1 MEVHRCHCTA
11 MELSVLLL
19 LLLSVSLS
27 WGQFPAVCNTDD
39 SLETKTCCPND
50 CGRGSCVNVSGIV
63 TKSWSESNQTVVN
76 ATKPSESNSPVDV
89 RYQWPLC
96 IFKYVCKCDA
106 GWGGYDCGRCDF
118 GYVMEGGECVAIAF
132 EQLPVQRKSF
142 SALTVEEQDEYI
154 AVIKAAKNEQ
164 DKEWAVV
171 VSEPSYAE
179 YNSGSTTSR
188 FELQNVSTYDM
199 FVALHFL
206 GAREKDNEACKKIY
220 NDKIDFAH
228 ENLAFLTW
236 HRYYLLIVETEL
248 RRVAKNMGISD
259 FSIAYWDWTPNDRE
273 VFRSDRFGVPQSNSS
288 GPTTVTGSLFNNN
301 DWPIVCDQHYTEY
314 NNDSGREHSNCSE
327 VRKLCNVN
335 EDRDKMTRL
344 QRGVIILNP
353 NEPPEPFLPDNST
366 INIALAANNFSEF
379 RKRLEGFVDLCGKNS
394 PPCTIHKTGAHNNLH
409 NAVHIFIGGHMRV
422 VASASNDPIFFLHH
436 ANIDRIFEAWLQ
448 RFDGSLP
455 SFQPDTELGRHPGH
469 NLNDYLVPFFPLK
482 TNADMYKL
490 SDKLG
495 FHYDSLPWSANDVDA
510 ECPAQSTCTKGD
522 TSDSP
527 TSTPT
532 SSPTSS
538 TSDSPTSSTSG
549 SPTSPTSPDSSQSM
563 YQVPLLLVFLA
574 ATTAFLMLAS

>member
-1 MEVHRCHCTA
+1 

-50 CGRGSCVNVSGIV
+50 CGRGSCVNVSESV
-63 TKSWSESNQTVVN
+63 RMSWDMSDQSVVDAMMLSES
-76 ATKPSESNSPVDV
+76 ADV
-89 RYQWPLC
+89 RYEWPLR
-96 IFKYVCKCDA
+96 IFESVCECDV
-106 GWGGYDCGRCDF
+106 GWGGYDCSRCDF
-118 GYVMEGGECVAIAF
+118 GYVKEGGECVAIAF
-132 EQLPVQRKSF
+132 EQLPVRKNF
-142 SALTVEEQDEYI
+142 SALSNAKKIEYI

-164 DKEWAVV
+164 EKEWAVV
-171 VSEPSYAE
+171 VREPPS
-179 YNSGSTTSR
+179 NSTSR

-206 GAREKDNEACKKIY
+206 GAREKDNEACKEIY
-220 NDKIDFAH
+220 DDKIDFAH
-228 ENLAFLTW
+228 ENSAFLTW

-248 RRVAKNMGISD
+248 RRVAKNMNISD
-259 FSIAYWDWTPNDRE
+259 FSIAYWDWTPNDTN
-273 VFRSDRFGVPQSNSS
+273 VFRTDLFGVPPYNSD
-288 GPTTVTGSLFNNN
+288 PTNVTGNLFDNN
-301 DWPIVCDQHYTEY
+301 DWPIVCNQHYDPYQMEKGKG
-314 NNDSGREHSNCSE
+314 SVCAK

-335 EDRDKMTRL
+335 KDRENMNRL
-344 QRGVIILNP
+344 ERGVIFDT
-353 NEPPEPFLPDNST
+353 EPFLPDDST
-366 INIALAANNFSEF
+366 IRIALATSDTDEF
-379 RKRLEGFVDLCGKNS
+379 RKRLEGFVNLCGKNT
-394 PPCTIHKTGAHNNLH
+394 PPCTIHETGAHNNLH

-436 ANIDRIFEAWLQ
+436 ANIDRIFETWL
-448 RFDGSLP
+448 RSFNPLP
-455 SFQPDTELGRHPGH
+455 LYQNISEARRHPGH
-469 NLNDYLVPFFPLK
+469 NLNDYLVPFFPLQ

-510 ECPAQSTCTKGD
+510 ECPAQSTCTKGG

-527 TSTPT
+527 TSAPT

-538 TSDSPTSSTSG
+538 
-549 SPTSPTSPDSSQSM
+549 TSPDSSQSM

-574 ATTAFLMLAS
+574 VTTAFLMLAS